1 MDKKGH
7 VTRLIHI
14 ISFIGSTTG
23 DFSDSVANDR
33 AWIFI
38 LSELHRNNIVTTKY
52 PNHGT
57 RKPAKRTPKKKL
69 FFLKANSPQV

>member
-1 MDKKGH
+1 MDEKGQ

-23 DFSDSVANDR
+23 DFSESVANDR

-38 LSELHRNNIVTTKY
+38 LSELRRNNIE
-52 PNHGT
+52 
-57 RKPAKRTPKKKL
+57 
-69 FFLKANSPQV
+69 